1 MKEGF
6 ERLLERYGVAVTHVA
21 KTETIERG
29 IVTHVTTEQEI
40 KMILQPL
47 RADEILALSEFGVV
61 AGSLKAYA
69 PLDAEI
75 NVGDEI
81 VYEGVNYSVVAVET
95 TIAMRKLILRR
106 L

>member
-6 ERLLERYGVAVTHVA
+6 ERLLERYGVVVTHVA
-21 KTETIERG
+21 KTEKIERG
-29 IVTHVTTEQEI
+29 IVTHVTTEREV

-47 RADEILALSEFGVV
+47 RADEVLALSEFGVV

-81 VYEGVNYSVVAVET
+81 RHEGVSYSVVAVET
-95 TIAMRKLILRR
+95 TVAMRKLILKR
-106 L
+106 